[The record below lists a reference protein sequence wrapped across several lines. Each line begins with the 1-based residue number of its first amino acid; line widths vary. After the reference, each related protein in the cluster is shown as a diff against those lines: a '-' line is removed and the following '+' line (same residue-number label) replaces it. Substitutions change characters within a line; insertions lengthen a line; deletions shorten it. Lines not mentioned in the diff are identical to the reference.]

1 MGLVEGTHRLAVD
14 PDHSGDHRGRRRPER
29 FDEFGAAIAFLDIVG
44 TGRPDLVVGT
54 PGDAATRRR
63 GPDAGSVTVMRN
75 VGGRL
80 TYSSILDGTTAGV
93 AGVLEGSS
101 SFGWTLGTGR

>member
-1 MGLVEGTHRLAVD
+1 MGPRVLGRVGQGLLEEG
-14 PDHSGDHRGRRRPER
+14 
-29 FDEFGAAIAFLDIVG
+29 
-44 TGRPDLVVGT
+44 LVVGT
-54 PGDAATRRR
+54 PGDAATRRC
-63 GPDAGSVTVMRN
+63 GPDVGSVTVMRN

-101 SFGWTLGTGR
+101 SLGWTLGTGR